1 MSNKYWNK
9 DTAPSKQTGGE
20 GGSNKAMGS
29 TPSIP
34 MPEKTA
40 NWPGLP
46 GKAGPNRSAGT
57 PETGYAGPFRVK
69 QVGM

>member
-1 MSNKYWNK
+1 MSNKYINRS
-9 DTAPSKQTGGE
+9 TAPSKQTGGE

-29 TPSIP
+29 SPSLA

-46 GKAGPNRSAGT
+46 GKASPSRAAGA
-57 PETGYAGPFRVK
+57 PKTGYSGPFRVK
-69 QVGM
+69 QQGM